1 MERGGRQGCMRVMLI
16 QFLGWEERGLQ
27 SPSFLRVQFLH
38 PFSVQ
43 FMSSYNIPVSGT
55 AVISRPC
62 VLVLS
67 CPLAAHSAHA
77 VHSARSQ
84 FCHLVSHA
92 VKKSEP

>member
-1 MERGGRQGCMRVMLI
+1 MHEGNVNTVLGLGG
-16 QFLGWEERGLQ
+16 EGLQ

-67 CPLAAHSAHA
+67 CPLAAHNAHA